1 MPSVEMSGT
10 GCSGCLGPVV
20 DKAHC
25 CYCDTDLGHQIE
37 AMERKINRLEKD
49 LQHWKSNHK
58 YAVDI
63 KRKVSDMY
71 GKALLENRIL
81 MQELQNEREGSQ
93 WQRRQTTSLFSK
105 LKRIWQEF

>member
-1 MPSVEMSGT
+1 MPSIEMSGP
-10 GCSGCLGPVV
+10 GCSGCLGPTA
-20 DKAHC
+20 KGSHC
-25 CYCDTDLGHQIE
+25 CYCDTDIGHQIE

-71 GKALLENRIL
+71 GKSLLENRIL
-81 MQELQNEREGSQ
+81 MQELQNEREA
-93 WQRRQTTSLFSK
+93 QRKGRQTTSFFNK
-105 LKRIWQEF
+105 LKRFWKET